1 MVCVLP
7 WSTASKPPVLN
18 PGEVH
23 LWSASLLVSDEQ
35 FLMFERY
42 LDERELTRANRYAM
56 EIARARFICARA
68 ILKHLLALY
77 TGDEPT
83 SIRFRLGPLGKPYL
97 PTNSRPQLYFNSTDT
112 QDEALFA
119 FCLDAELG
127 IDIEYKTR
135 KVNHSIIVNRKFTPQ
150 EIQQYHARTSEQRR
164 GYFLSVWTRK
174 EAYGKAIGVGIKYR
188 LNQVN
193 LVDAEDSV
201 RHSVR
206 DDSETDW
213 EIVQIEPADDMIACV
228 VTQGSGWRFRCHRL
242 ELDTG

>member
-1 MVCVLP
+1 MVCALP
-7 WSTASKPPVLN
+7 WSTASKPPALN
-18 PGEVH
+18 PKEVH
-23 LWSASLLVSDEQ
+23 LWSASLLVSNEQ
-35 FLMFERY
+35 ILKFERC

-56 EIARARFICARA
+56 ETARVRFICARA
-68 ILKHLLALY
+68 ILKHLLAMY
-77 TGDEPT
+77 TGEEPT
-83 SIRFRLGPLGKPYL
+83 SIQFRLGPLGKPYL

-119 FCLDAELG
+119 FCFDAELG
-127 IDIEYKTR
+127 VDIEYKTR

-150 EIQQYHARTSEQRR
+150 EIQQYLALASEQRR
-164 GYFLSVWTRK
+164 DYFLSVWTRK

-206 DDSETDW
+206 DDSGIEW
-213 EIVQIEPADDMIACV
+213 EVVQIEPADDMIASV

-242 ELDTG
+242 VLDKG